1 MRQLSQTPAAI
12 RKRRERERPPGFK
25 PYMVDAGEDVFNT
38 MQYLGWI
45 GRDHQDQDEIRELLG
60 RALSDW
66 AKLRNPFLV

>member
-1 MRQLSQTPAAI
+1 MI
-12 RKRRERERPPGFK
+12 
-25 PYMVDAGEDVFNT
+25 DAGEDVFDT

-45 GRDHQDQDEIRELLG
+45 GRDHDDRDAMRQLLS